1 MLTSRDEAH
10 TTALLRLNPRGT
22 KPFYNTS
29 AGYEESY
36 NMSAAPFIFKEKTHN
51 GWRGM

>member
-29 AGYEESY
+29 AGCEESY